1 MFMAA
6 VTKPRPEYGFDGKI
20 GIWPFT
26 VERAAKRSCQRTGTV
41 AGVTMIL
48 EDVTVDAEEYRKKIT
63 MRGGVFDCMREKMP
77 WFKAGSGKPE
87 AGCVLYMQQ
96 DGARPHTTDANLQ
109 HFARE
114 GAKYGFNIIVITQSA
129 QSPDFN
135 YNDLSFFNSL
145 NSDVRI
151 QSMSNRKEIIEAVEK
166 CFAEYGAERMAACT
180 RSLTSSYRGCLETGG
195 SNTYKTHRGVAKNA
209 RNGVEDFAVT
219 KSVVDKA
226 RQTLAQLKAAG
237 EDPAPA
243 PGPAP
248 TPTDQELGLDF
259 ERISGT
265 SSSESSG
272 VESGSEGE

>member
-1 MFMAA
+1 M
-6 VTKPRPEYGFDGKI
+6 
-20 GIWPFT
+20 
-26 VERAAKRSCQRTGTV
+26 
-41 AGVTMIL
+41 
-48 EDVTVDAEEYRKKIT
+48 
-63 MRGGVFDCMREKMP
+63 
-77 WFKAGSGKPE
+77 
-87 AGCVLYMQQ
+87 
-96 DGARPHTTDANLQ
+96 
-109 HFARE
+109 
-114 GAKYGFNIIVITQSA
+114 ITQSA
-129 QSPDFN
+129 QSPGFN
-135 YNDLSFFNSL
+135 YLDLALFNFL

-195 SNTYKTHRGVAKNA
+195 NNTYKTHRGVAKNA

-259 ERISGT
+259 GRFSGT